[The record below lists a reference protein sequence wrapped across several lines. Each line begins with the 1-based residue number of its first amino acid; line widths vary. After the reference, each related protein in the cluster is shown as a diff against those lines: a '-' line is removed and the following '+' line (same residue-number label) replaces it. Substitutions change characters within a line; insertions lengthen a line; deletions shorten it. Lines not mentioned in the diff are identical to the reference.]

1 MNASPF
7 HAGEQALQTAV
18 GMRERMEQVGRNV
31 IRTHMPEQHRE
42 LFERLPVMWLGTLDK
57 HGQPWAT
64 AVTGAPGF
72 ADTPDPQ
79 TLAVAAQL
87 AQNDPAAAGLK
98 PGAAVGMLGLE
109 PHTRRRNR
117 MNGLVS
123 KVDDQGFA
131 VSVVQS
137 FGNCPRFIQA
147 REPIAGAP
155 HLPGVALAE
164 GPSLSAAAR
173 GLIER
178 ADTFFIASSSA
189 AHIERAGQGGAGV
202 DVSHRGG
209 PPGFVQI
216 VSSQDGDTLTLPD
229 YQGNVMF
236 NTLGNLMLWPHAG
249 LLFVGWETG
258 DVLQLAATAQIQA
271 VTEAQV
277 EGQPIVQSRLN
288 LKIGHGWWRPGAL
301 PMSWT
306 APVPAPQ
313 FLKS

>member
-18 GMRERMEQVGRNV
+18 GMRERMEQVGRSV
-31 IRTHMPEQHRE
+31 IRNHMPEQHRE
-42 LFERLPVMWLGTLDK
+42 LYEKLPVMWLGTLDK

-72 ADTPDPQ
+72 VDTPDPQ
-79 TLAVAAQL
+79 TLTVAAQL
-87 AQNDPAAAGLK
+87 AESDPAAAGLK

-117 MNGLVS
+117 MNGLIS
-123 KVDDQGFA
+123 EIDGQGFA

-147 REPIAGAP
+147 RQPIAGAP
-155 HLPGVALAE
+155 HRPGAASAE
-164 GPSLSAAAR
+164 GSVLSAAAR
-173 GLIER
+173 RLIER

-189 AHIERAGQGGAGV
+189 PQIEQAGQGGAGV

-216 VSSQDGDTLTLPD
+216 LSTASGDTLTLPD

-236 NTLGNLMLWPHAG
+236 NTLGNLLLWPHAG
-249 LLFVGWETG
+249 LLFVDWETG
-258 DVLQLAATAQIQA
+258 DVLQLAASAEIHA

-277 EGQPIVQSRLN
+277 EGQPIVQSRLS
-288 LKIGHGWWRPGAL
+288 LKIEQGWWRPAAL
-301 PMSWT
+301 PVSWT

-313 FLKS
+313 FLKN